1 MFAHLSND
9 VTFQKH
15 LKCLIGL
22 GPAIYVS
29 RIRSKL
35 IKFTVKSKIF
45 GWLDHIC
52 IPYFFT
58 FDDKFNVKIGALCDM
73 IPSVVRCILFWVTE

>member
-1 MFAHLSND
+1 M
-9 VTFQKH
+9 
-15 LKCLIGL
+15 
-22 GPAIYVS
+22 
-29 RIRSKL
+29 
-35 IKFTVKSKIF
+35 KSKIF
-45 GWLDHIC
+45 EWLDYIG

>member
-29 RIRSKL
+29 RIVF
-35 IKFTVKSKIF
+35 IQTTYKIE
-45 GWLDHIC
+45 I
-52 IPYFFT
+52 
-58 FDDKFNVKIGALCDM
+58 
-73 IPSVVRCILFWVTE
+73 

>member
-29 RIRSKL
+29 RIVFIINNNILEIKVNQVYCEIQNIRMVRSYWH
-35 IKFTVKSKIF
+35 SIF
-45 GWLDHIC
+45 FHI
-52 IPYFFT
+52 
-58 FDDKFNVKIGALCDM
+58 
-73 IPSVVRCILFWVTE
+73 